1 MRQILM
7 DHTMDVVSKCVK
19 RNASEADE
27 DDESDFEVNSKLDLQ
42 RWVSSLDT
50 AQLERLVVLLE
61 QWNSNRRMAS
71 LAQMLLGLVL
81 AAVPPSKL
89 AAIEGMNAI
98 CGTLL
103 SYSSRHM
110 ARVDSLLQKT
120 FLFDLVLQ
128 SSGQGLALQ
137 DEPTVGVP
145 DPGKKVAGAAA
156 EDALRRAMSVPLGP
170 DADDDSQAGATASAP
185 RHASQEE
192 DDEWG
197 ITVLRPAAVKKD
209 VLANAAESG
218 DAGGQELTR
227 RKKRRVA
234 AGGAAR

>member
-19 RNASEADE
+19 SKASEADN
-27 DDESDFEVNSKLDLQ
+27 DDESDMEVTSNLDLQ
-42 RWVSSLDT
+42 HRVSSLDT

-89 AAIEGMNAI
+89 ASIEGMNAI

-103 SYSSRHM
+103 SYGSRHM
-110 ARVDSLLQKT
+110 ARVDSLLQKS

-128 SSGQGLALQ
+128 SGARGLAIQSDLEEKRTH
-137 DEPTVGVP
+137 DAE
-145 DPGKKVAGAAA
+145 GALKRTM
-156 EDALRRAMSVPLGP
+156 DVLLGE
-170 DADDDSQAGATASAP
+170 G
-185 RHASQEE
+185 EE
-192 DDEWG
+192 D
-197 ITVLRPAAVKKD
+197 
-209 VLANAAESG
+209 
-218 DAGGQELTR
+218 
-227 RKKRRVA
+227 
-234 AGGAAR
+234 